1 MLKDMRR
8 VLSFVNGNERS
19 FLSAVNQNDK
29 KNAKAELAAGKRELR
44 AAEIRLGELDTLFR
58 KSYED
63 NALGKISDDQFSF
76 LTCSFDEEKS
86 TLEKRIAELKKE
98 INRSAERSSDAKKF
112 VSLAKKYAGLSELS
126 YENVHALIDKILV
139 HEIDESTNTRV
150 IDILYS
156 GIGKIDS
163 GEPPVEVSFH
173 VKRKN
178 ADIRLIVG

>member
-1 MLKDMRR
+1 M
-8 VLSFVNGNERS
+8 
-19 FLSAVNQNDK
+19 
-29 KNAKAELAAGKRELR
+29 
-44 AAEIRLGELDTLFR
+44 
-58 KSYED
+58 
-63 NALGKISDDQFSF
+63 GKISDEQFSF
-76 LTCSFDEEKS
+76 LTCGFDEEKS
-86 TLEKRIAELKKE
+86 TLENRIAELKKE
-98 INRSAERSSDAKKF
+98 IDRSAERSSDAKRF
-112 VSLAKKYAGLSELS
+112 VSIARKYADLNELN

-139 HEIDESTNTRV
+139 HEIDESINTRV